1 MESQGN
7 GRIIKVR
14 EKVSELK
21 RELISLTQEPY
32 MPDITLDGRTYSYS
46 YEVGRGSTSV
56 AHCYSDW

>member
-56 AHCYSDW
+56 AH